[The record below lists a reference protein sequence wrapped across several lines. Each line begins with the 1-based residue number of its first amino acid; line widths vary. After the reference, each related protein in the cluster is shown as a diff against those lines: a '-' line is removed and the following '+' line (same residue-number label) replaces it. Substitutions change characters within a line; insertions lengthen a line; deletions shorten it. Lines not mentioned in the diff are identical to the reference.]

1 MSGLSTATRPEGDT
15 IKQLTIISGKGG
27 TGKTSIAAAFAGLAK
42 NAVLADCDVDAADL
56 HLILKPDIRKT
67 MEFSGMKVPLKDAE
81 KCVECGECRDA
92 CRFDA
97 INDDFDVRIIDCEGC
112 GVCVYVC
119 PEDALTLVDRKS
131 GRAFISDTR
140 FGPLA
145 HAKLNIA
152 EEASGKLVTL
162 VRNNARIL
170 AKENGNDLIIIDGP
184 PGIGC
189 PVISSISGVDLVFI
203 VTEPTKSGL
212 HDLKRILDVA
222 EHFSIPS
229 VVCVNK
235 CDINTDRSKSI
246 QKFCRTNDIPVA
258 GLIPY
263 DTVFTKA
270 MLEGKNVIEYS
281 ENNISEILRNTWQKV
296 EGLLS

>member
-1 MSGLSTATRPEGDT
+1 MENDIRECDK

-27 TGKTSIAAAFAGLAK
+27 TGKTSIAAAFASLAK

-56 HLILKPDIRKT
+56 HLILKPDIKEII
-67 MEFSGMKVPLKDAE
+67 EFSGLKVASLDKE

-92 CRFDA
+92 CRFNA
-97 INDDFDVRIIDCEGC
+97 ISEDFDVKVIECEGC

-119 PEDALTLVDRKS
+119 PEEALSLVDRKS
-131 GRAFISDTR
+131 GFAYISDTR

-162 VRNNARIL
+162 VRNYARIL
-170 AKENGNDLIIIDGP
+170 AKKNNKDLIIIDGP

-189 PVISSISGVDLVFI
+189 PVISSITGVDLVMI
-203 VTEPTKSGL
+203 VTEPTKSGI
-212 HDLKRILDVA
+212 HDLKRILGVA
-222 EHFSIPS
+222 EHFKIPS
-229 VVCVNK
+229 AVCINK
-235 CDINTDRSKSI
+235 CNINDQQSKSI
-246 QKFCRTNDIPVA
+246 QKYCKMHDIPVV
-258 GLIPY
+258 GLVPY

-270 MLEGKNVIEYS
+270 MIEGQNVIEYS
-281 ENNISEILRNTWQKV
+281 DNHISEILRIMWKKV
-296 EGLLS
+296 EGMLT